1 MTPAKGGIV
10 PPAQTAIAPTPA
22 PMPRARPNNPNGNAG
37 YHPST
42 KAYEHSG
49 PEHTSDD
56 R

>member
-1 MTPAKGGIV
+1 MTPQKGGIAAPV
-10 PPAQTAIAPTPA
+10 QPTVAPTPA
-22 PMPRARPNNPNGNAG
+22 PRPLPNNPHGNAG

-49 PEHTSDD
+49 PEHSSED

>member
-1 MTPAKGGIV
+1 MTPAKGPI
-10 PPAQTAIAPTPA
+10 PA
-22 PMPRARPNNPNGNAG
+22 PAPVAPAPAPSLKPMPNNPHGNAG

-49 PEHTSDD
+49 PEHSSED